1 MGNRATSLLPS
12 NLPMAPPPPKA
23 PRSSPRI
30 AAAPPAAAAAAGP
43 AAAPAAPSAAFPS
56 SSQDEAAL
64 GALMELQKTVP
75 AAPPAPEQ
83 RGPMQCYVLPPR
95 QKKSTV
101 KPKPQQQQQ
110 QVQKK
115 QKQQEQLQQQQPEPG
130 HHHHHHQ
137 QQQQQVQQ
145 QSQQQL
151 PQQPSP
157 QQPSPAGGISPD
169 IFDEV
174 LQHFTPGTDPAL
186 VGVIQQLKEQQAIF
200 LSTLERIE
208 QQVAS
213 QSQMPQATTPTAP
226 ASSQAG
232 SPARSMAGAATARGA
247 DGAPPFNPFQP
258 ALVWDHD
265 HLVELLSPFMP
276 EEELVPVLEQLRE
289 FAVGAQGGQLANE
302 AIRRSVQVGT
312 CLLMS
317 FLYVIFAVLSMK
329 SQVVMCEFRL

>member
-43 AAAPAAPSAAFPS
+43 AAAPAAPPAAFPS

-130 HHHHHHQ
+130 HHHQQQ

-317 FLYVIFAVLSMK
+317 FLYVILAVLSMK